1 MSQRMIRRLCVLV
14 VLALSLAFA
23 VPGRA
28 DAGPLN
34 GPAGLWRWVENF
46 LQERLVLLRRA
57 EPALGPQERA
67 QPSGLTKEGGCKDPN
82 GCPAGMGSGSSGG
95 G

>member
-28 DAGPLN
+28 DAGPLG
-34 GPAGLWRWVENF
+34 GPADLWRWVENF
-46 LQERLVLLRRA
+46 LGERLVHLVQS
-57 EPALGPQERA
+57 EPAP
-67 QPSGLTKEGGCKDPN
+67 
-82 GCPAGMGSGSSGG
+82 PARR
-95 G
+95 